1 MSASHY
7 LVSLVFGAGREASAV
22 VVMETVVKLCCGK
35 QRVIRIT
42 LTLVCTFSRTN
53 QKRAEGRTVSRQPRV
68 MHKSGDRSQRVRTNH
83 SSPQTHT
90 HTHTVSARLTD
101 LCRYCVTLDRS
112 VHPAWGCKRN
122 IVDYAKL
129 QFCHLLL
136 ILRSLKYYPEKKIIA
151 QMLLFYIFCKKVFT

>member
-101 LCRYCVTLDRS
+101 LCRYCRS
-112 VHPAWGCKRN
+112 
-122 IVDYAKL
+122 
-129 QFCHLLL
+129 HLSFLWTDL
-136 ILRSLKYYPEKKIIA
+136 FTQHGVARGILWIMPNYSSVI
-151 QMLLFYIFCKKVFT
+151 FYSFLGH